1 MCPTTSVMNYWQR
14 EPMANDSITW
24 PDLLEIYRNCVWV
37 DDHIALLTIV
47 SGGIARTLK
56 LVETSDRAYHE
67 ADIALQD
74 DQAQLAV
81 GSSVEVR
88 IGSPHRSLGLLVKD
102 WDALL
107 ASSFSRMREPSA
119 FFIRSDKTHNAT
131 LPPTE
136 MLLQYRSTMKL
147 VKLLSD
153 SALFADQQQAK
164 LVYFSDA
171 RIEVPVKFTAKD
183 LRSIDSVQVDLLAKA
198 LEGEVHSE
206 QRLGILADA
215 VVELVSSQSAAGRF
229 HYLMQNVD
237 ELVRRIHD
245 GYRLFASSFSYS
257 KIRSELE
264 KSQSEYVSRI
274 HKTFSDIQGQLLVL
288 PVASVVVATQLKAPN
303 VCGPEL
309 LANVAVVCG
318 ACLFAAL
325 LIASCINQWMTLNA
339 ISSEIKGQRI
349 KLNAEYSEIKDLFT
363 GSFDALDGRIYWHR
377 FVMSVIIGLCL
388 VAAGFTVRAYFVL
401 TNVDAWSCLV
411 GHGATS

>member
-1 MCPTTSVMNYWQR
+1 
-14 EPMANDSITW
+14 MANDAITW
-24 PDLLEIYRNCVWV
+24 ADLLEIYWNCVWV
-37 DDHIALLTIV
+37 DDHIANLTIV
-47 SGGIARTLK
+47 SAGIARTLE

-74 DQAQLAV
+74 DNAQLTV
-81 GSSVEVR
+81 GSDVEVR
-88 IGSPHRSLGLLVKD
+88 IGSPHRSLGLLLKD

-136 MLLQYRSTMKL
+136 TLLQYRSTMKL
-147 VKLLSD
+147 VKLLSE

-164 LVYFSDA
+164 LVYFADA

-183 LRSIDSVQVDLLAKA
+183 LRSIDSAQVDLLAKA
-198 LEGEVHSE
+198 LEGEVHAE

-215 VVELVSSQSAAGRF
+215 VVELVSGQIAVSRF

-237 ELVRRIHD
+237 ELVRRVND

-264 KSQSEYVSRI
+264 KTQSEYVARI

-288 PVASVVVATQLKAPN
+288 PVASVVVATQLKAPS

-339 ISSEIKGQRI
+339 ISSEIKGQRTR
-349 KLNAEYSEIKDLFT
+349 LNAEFSEIKDLFT
-363 GSFDALDGRIYWHR
+363 GSFDALDGRIRWHR
-377 FVMSVIIGLCL
+377 WVMALIAGLC
-388 VAAGFTVRAYFVL
+388 VVGAGFTVRAYFVL

-411 GHGATS
+411 GHGAP

>member
-1 MCPTTSVMNYWQR
+1 
-14 EPMANDSITW
+14 MANDAITW
-24 PDLLEIYRNCVWV
+24 ADLLEIYQNSVWV
-37 DDHIALLTIV
+37 DDHIANLTIV

-74 DQAQLAV
+74 DKTQLTV
-81 GSSVEVR
+81 GSVVEVR

-107 ASSFSRMREPSA
+107 ASSVSRMREPSA
-119 FFIRSDKTHNAT
+119 FYIRSDQTHNAT
-131 LPPTE
+131 LPPTDT
-136 MLLQYRSTMKL
+136 LLRYRSTMKL
-147 VKLLSD
+147 VKLLSE

-164 LVYFSDA
+164 LVYFADA
-171 RIEVPVKFTAKD
+171 RTEVPIKFTAKD
-183 LRSIDSVQVDLLAKA
+183 LRSIDSAQVDLLENA
-198 LEGEVHSE
+198 LEGEVHAE

-215 VVELVSSQSAAGRF
+215 VVELVSGQSAAGRF

-237 ELVRRIHD
+237 ELVRRVND

-264 KSQSEYVSRI
+264 KTQSEYVARI
-274 HKTFSDIQGQLLVL
+274 HKTFSDIQGQLLGL
-288 PVASVVVATQLKAPN
+288 PVASVVVATQMKAPTG
-303 VCGPEL
+303 CSPEL

-325 LIASCINQWMTLNA
+325 LITSCINQWMTLDA
-339 ISSEIKGQRI
+339 ISRELKGQRTR
-349 KLNAEYSEIKDLFT
+349 LNAEFTEIKDLFT
-363 GSFDALDGRIYWHR
+363 GSFDALDGRVLWHR
-377 FVMSVIIGLCL
+377 WIMAVIVCLSVVG
-388 VAAGFTVRAYFVL
+388 AGFTVRAYVVL

-411 GHGATS
+411 RHGATP

>member
-1 MCPTTSVMNYWQR
+1 
-14 EPMANDSITW
+14 MANDAITW
-24 PDLLEIYRNCVWV
+24 ADLLEIYRNSVWV
-37 DDHIALLTIV
+37 DDHIANLTIV

-74 DQAQLAV
+74 DKAQLTV
-81 GSSVEVR
+81 GSVVEVR

-107 ASSFSRMREPSA
+107 ASPFSRMREPSA

-136 MLLQYRSTMKL
+136 TLLRYRSTMKL
-147 VKLLSD
+147 VKLLSE

-164 LVYFSDA
+164 LVYFADA

-183 LRSIDSVQVDLLAKA
+183 LRSIDSPQVDLLEKA
-198 LEGEVHSE
+198 LEGEIHAE

-237 ELVRRIHD
+237 ELVSRVND

-264 KSQSEYVSRI
+264 KTQSEYVARI

-288 PVASVVVATQLKAPN
+288 PVASVVVATQLKAPT

-325 LIASCINQWMTLNA
+325 LIASCFNQWMTLDA
-339 ISSEIKGQRI
+339 ISSELKGQRTR
-349 KLNAEYSEIKDLFT
+349 LNAEFSEIKDLFT
-363 GSFDALDGRIYWHR
+363 GSFDALDGRILWHR
-377 FVMSVIIGLCL
+377 WVMALIAGLSVVG
-388 VAAGFTVRAYFVL
+388 AGFTVRAFVVL

-411 GHGATS
+411 RHGATS

>member
-1 MCPTTSVMNYWQR
+1 MCPTTSVTTYWQR
-14 EPMANDSITW
+14 EPMANDTITW
-24 PDLLEIYRNCVWV
+24 TDLLEIYQNCVWV
-37 DDHIALLTIV
+37 DDHIANLSIV
-47 SGGIARTLK
+47 SGGIVDTLK

-67 ADIALQD
+67 ADIALLD
-74 DQAQLAV
+74 DQAQLTV
-81 GSSVEVR
+81 GSVVEVR

-136 MLLQYRSTMKL
+136 TLLQYRSTMKL
-147 VKLLSD
+147 VKLLSE

-164 LVYFSDA
+164 LVYFANA

-183 LRSIDSVQVDLLAKA
+183 LRSIDSAQVDLLAKA

-215 VVELVSSQSAAGRF
+215 VLELVSGQSTGGRF

-237 ELVRRIHD
+237 ELVRRVNN

-264 KSQSEYVSRI
+264 KTQSEYVSRI

-288 PVASVVVATQLKAPN
+288 PIASVVVATQLKAPT

-339 ISSEIKGQRI
+339 ISSEIKGQRTR
-349 KLNAEYSEIKDLFT
+349 LNAEFSEIKDLFT
-363 GSFDALDGRIYWHR
+363 GSFDALDGRILWHR
-377 FVMSVIIGLCL
+377 WVMAIIVGLC
-388 VAAGFTVRAYFVL
+388 VVGAGFTVRSYVVL

-411 GHGATS
+411 GYGSTS